1 MCQKRIGE
9 MEKAWLGDG
18 IVWSI
23 VLVII
28 WKVERREDGKFH
40 HGFFSSLA

>member
-1 MCQKRIGE
+1 MCQKWIGE

-28 WKVERREDGKFH
+28 WKVERREDGKFYNRP
-40 HGFFSSLA
+40 FISLA